1 MRDVFLLS
9 QDEKREIESIADIML
24 SVTQS
29 FEMFTDDEIDEDG
42 DENEFKLD
50 SIEELRSRMKYDMEQ
65 LEKSYHIILSILN
78 GTYDGKLSVK
88 DYELSK

>member
-1 MRDVFLLS
+1 MKDVFLLS
-9 QDEKREIESIADIML
+9 QEEKREIKSIADIIL

-42 DENEFKLD
+42 DENEFKVD
-50 SIEELRSRMKYDMEQ
+50 SIEELRDRMKYDMEQ
-65 LEKSYHIILSILN
+65 LEKSYHIILSILY
-78 GTYDGKLSVK
+78 GTYDGSLSVK